1 MGPVCNKSCWGNWVW
16 RRVWPYEHPKQNTM
30 SHSLMPAR
38 LLIVCLYPRII
49 LSALLFL
56 SPRWVVNFA
65 STPVQGG
72 RKGKIKNEWKVS
84 PKRKANTLCSL
95 WKSINFCFYFF
106 LLCRR
111 PYIISLWPPLNP
123 LLPAWDLFPSAPY
136 FTQAK
141 MLFYIT
147 FN

>member
-1 MGPVCNKSCWGNWVW
+1 MGCEL
-16 RRVWPYEHPKQNTM
+16 RVDAGAGWK
-30 SHSLMPAR
+30 
-38 LLIVCLYPRII
+38 
-49 LSALLFL
+49 
-56 SPRWVVNFA
+56 
-65 STPVQGG
+65 
-72 RKGKIKNEWKVS
+72 KGKDKERV
-84 PKRKANTLCSL
+84 
-95 WKSINFCFYFF
+95 KSITEKESQHTLFVMEIDKFLFYFF

-123 LLPAWDLFPSAPY
+123 LLHAWDLFPSAPY